1 MSLQSWRTA
10 AGFAVL
16 LLLGFMGVRLI
27 PPYFENWKLQ
37 QYVND
42 LAADSTLSSQSP
54 EIIRSNIVNKA
65 AALSLPVHDADVRV
79 TRPQNALKIEVL
91 YVVHVDLPG
100 YSVDLHFRPAAGGT

>member
-1 MSLQSWRTA
+1 MSSQTWRTA
-10 AGFAVL
+10 GGIAVL
-16 LLLGFMGVRLI
+16 LLLGFMGIRLT

-42 LAADSTLSSQSP
+42 LAADPSRASQPP
-54 EIIRSNIVNKA
+54 ETIRANIVSEA
-65 AALSLPVHDADVRV
+65 AMLGLPVHDSDVRIGN
-79 TRPQNALKIEVL
+79 PQNGLKIEVL